1 MLGEEG
7 DPDAYELIADQLGYD
22 TVGVPASSE
31 ARNPFKYCGG
41 SVSCRV
47 CSEDDLT

>member
-1 MLGEEG
+1 MLGKEG

-31 ARNPFKYCGG
+31 ALSIVVVV
-41 SVSCRV
+41 SVVAFVAR
-47 CSEDDLT
+47 TT